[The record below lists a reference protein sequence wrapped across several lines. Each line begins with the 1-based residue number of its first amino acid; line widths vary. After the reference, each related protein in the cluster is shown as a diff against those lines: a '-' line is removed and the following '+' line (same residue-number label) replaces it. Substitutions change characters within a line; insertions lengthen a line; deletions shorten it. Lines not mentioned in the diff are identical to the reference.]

1 MIGNIFCLFSIIRLY
16 MLQKN
21 ILRDQAKVF
30 SASYLIDLMNGRR
43 LDHFKDIYQTANIN
57 NHHDNTSIKSILN
70 SYYSSLLESYQ
81 NEYVYKNK
89 LIKSIKSN
97 EQTNRFSLITEID
110 VGADSRVDMA
120 LFSSSSH
127 AFEIK
132 TEFDSLNRLD
142 KQLQDY
148 SKAFEF
154 VWAVTS
160 ENKVENLARRL
171 ESSIGIQYMNSDNEL
186 MIFRNAESNIDKITH
201 EGLFTLLR
209 QKEFIQLLK
218 IHYGAVY
225 YDGTFE
231 SRKKLFEMFKEIL
244 SHEAH
249 TYTVNLLKNRVKHYK
264 LSSIWNSLPESLFT
278 IGLNTNIQKETTR
291 FLKFLDSRIDQLNDH
306 IHMMHHGK
314 LF

>member
-1 MIGNIFCLFSIIRLY
+1 
-16 MLQKN
+16 MLEIT
-21 ILRDQAKVF
+21 ILRHQAKVF

-43 LDHFKDIYQTANIN
+43 LDHFKNIYQTAHIN
-57 NHHDNTSIKSILN
+57 NNHENISIKHILN
-70 SYYSSLLESYQ
+70 SYYSSLLENYR

-89 LIKSIKSN
+89 LLQNIQSN
-97 EQTNRFSLITEID
+97 EQASHFSLITEID

-120 LFSSSSH
+120 LFSTSSH
-127 AFEIK
+127 AYEIK

-160 ENKVENLARRL
+160 ENKVENLARRIDN
-171 ESSIGIQYMNSDNEL
+171 SIGIQYMNSNNEL
-186 MIFRNAESNIDKITH
+186 KIFRDAESNIEKITH

-209 QKEFIQLLK
+209 HKEFVQLLK
-218 IHYGAVY
+218 MHYGTVY

-231 SRKKLFEMFKEIL
+231 SRKKLFQMFKEIQ
-244 SHEAH
+244 SPEAH
-249 TYTVNLLKNRVKHYK
+249 VHAVSLLRHRVKYNKLSFILKN
-264 LSSIWNSLPESLFT
+264 LPESLFT
-278 IGLNTNIQKETTR
+278 IGLNSNIQKETTR

>member
-1 MIGNIFCLFSIIRLY
+1 

-43 LDHFKDIYQTANIN
+43 LDHFKDIYQNANIDN
-57 NHHDNTSIKSILN
+57 DNTSIKNILN
-70 SYYSSLLESYQ
+70 SYYSALLESYR

-89 LIKSIKSN
+89 LLKNIKSN
-97 EQTNRFSLITEID
+97 EQTNRFSLISEID
-110 VGADSRVDMA
+110 VGSESRVDMA

-127 AFEIK
+127 AYEIK

-148 SKAFEF
+148 AKAFEY

-160 ENKVENLARRL
+160 ENKVETLARRL
-171 ESSIGIQYMNSDNEL
+171 DCSIGIQYMNNANEL
-186 MIFRNAESNIDKITH
+186 MVFRNAESNIDKITH

-209 QKEFIQLLK
+209 QREFIQLLK
-218 IHYGAVY
+218 IHYGPIY
-225 YDGTFE
+225 YDGSFE
-231 SRKKLFEMFKEIL
+231 SRKKLFQLFKDIQPQ
-244 SHEAH
+244 EAH
-249 TYTVNLLKNRVKHYK
+249 TKAVGILKNRVQYNR
-264 LSSIWNSLPESLFT
+264 LSSLLNTLPESLFT
-278 IGLNTNIQKETTR
+278 IGLNTTIQKETSR
-291 FLKFLDSRIDQLNDH
+291 FLKFLDSRIEQLNHH